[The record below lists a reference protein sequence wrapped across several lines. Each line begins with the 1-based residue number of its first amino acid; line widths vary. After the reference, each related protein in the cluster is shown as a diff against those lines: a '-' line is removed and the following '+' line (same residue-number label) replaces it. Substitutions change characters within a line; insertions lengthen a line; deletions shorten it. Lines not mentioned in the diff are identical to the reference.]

1 MQSQCLPT
9 PADEIHTLDGY
20 TYRVFVE
27 AVLGGF
33 QAHLVWISAPSGRE
47 LPAIETLHTPAF
59 HNARAAHRSTL
70 TGIGICSCMAGA
82 ITASPNSPSSNVLSL
97 EDDVPGFQLLGCACP
112 AICALRCP
120 TSPSCTYS
128 GCR

>member
-59 HNARAAHRSTL
+59 HNARAAIIEAHSL
-70 TGIGICSCMAGA
+70 ALEY
-82 ITASPNSPSSNVLSL
+82 VLAWRA
-97 EDDVPGFQLLGCACP
+97 P
-112 AICALRCP
+112 
-120 TSPSCTYS
+120 
-128 GCR
+128 